1 MATHI
6 HGERSIPERFS
17 LLFAQ
22 MTTLLRKESQLARVE
37 LSEKMSQIATALA
50 LVVGG
55 AVLLIPALVVLLNAA
70 VAALVESGFTAS
82 ASALI
87 VGGITLVI
95 GAILVTIGV
104 KSIKAGNLVPDRTIH
119 QFQRDASVA
128 KHQVRQEH
136 DLQRAA

>member
-6 HGERSIPERFS
+6 HSERSIPELFS

-22 MTTLLRKESQLARVE
+22 MTNLLRKESQLARVE
-37 LSEKMSQIATALA
+37 MSEKMTQIATALA

-55 AVLLIPALVVLLNAA
+55 AALLIPALVVLLNAA
-70 VAALVESGFTAS
+70 VAALIENGFTAS

-95 GAILVTIGV
+95 GAILVIVG
-104 KSIKAGNLVPDRTIH
+104 IKAMKANNLMPDRTIH
-119 QFQRDASVA
+119 QLQRDAEVA
-128 KHQVRQEH
+128 KHQVRH
-136 DLQRAA
+136 DHEIQRAA

>member
-6 HGERSIPERFS
+6 HSERSIPELFS

-22 MTTLLRKESQLARVE
+22 MTSLLQKESQLARVE
-37 LSEKMSQIATALA
+37 ISEKMSQIATALA

-70 VAALVESGFTAS
+70 VTALIERGFSAS
-82 ASALI
+82 ISALI

-95 GAILVTIGV
+95 GAILVIVG
-104 KSIKAGNLVPDRTIH
+104 IKAMKADSLIPDRTIH
-119 QFQRDASVA
+119 QLQRDAEVA
-128 KHQVRQEH
+128 KHQVRHGHEI
-136 DLQRAA
+136 QRAA